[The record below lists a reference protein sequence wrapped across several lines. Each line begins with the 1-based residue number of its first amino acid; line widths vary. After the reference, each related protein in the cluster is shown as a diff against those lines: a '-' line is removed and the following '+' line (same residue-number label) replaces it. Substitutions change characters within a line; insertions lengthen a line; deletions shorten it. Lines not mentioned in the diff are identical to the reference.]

1 VRRLPDARAACCTAA
16 ILLAL
21 GLTVALSTALLAQQ
35 PEERPEVLRALEL
48 ESAGKYREAAALFRG
63 AIRTTPTANA
73 ILGLERVYA
82 ELGMSDSLLPPLDTL
97 IARYPRDPMYRTV
110 QLRTLQ
116 ILRRDERLRDAFEQW
131 VRSAPRDPSPFR
143 EYARL
148 LLQSGRPATADSI
161 VARGRIAL
169 GGIRDLEY
177 ENAQAR
183 AAMGQWIPSAQ
194 SWRRALSDAP
204 HLASAAAYAL
214 APAAAASRDAIRDA
228 LALPPAE
235 PGPRRALAELELT
248 WGRPTQAWDALRPLR
263 PDTSAATMW
272 EEFGERAFGEER
284 WTIARDALV
293 AAVKVRY
300 TTPLAI
306 RAADASVRA
315 GSPAEVFTIVPLSNM
330 DHDLPLAA
338 RELLPLHVRALVA
351 LGRASDADSLIARY
365 DRFLVPAQRM
375 RLAQMVATA
384 WVRAGNIA
392 KAREALRAA
401 GPEADS
407 SEAAGWL
414 ALYEGRLGDARALLK
429 TSRDANADLALAMGI
444 VARAKG
450 DDAPQLGVAFLT
462 LARGDS
468 ANAAA
473 KFVEAAPTHPEVAP
487 ALLLVAARLR
497 VARPDEA
504 MKLWER
510 IVAEHAGTP
519 EAVESELEWARA
531 LRKRGDNAGAALHL
545 EHLILSAPQSA
556 LLPQAR
562 RELELSRGTVPPN

>member
-1 VRRLPDARAACCTAA
+1 M
-16 ILLAL
+16 LAL

-35 PEERPEVLRALEL
+35 QEERPEVLRALEL
-48 ESAGKYREAAALFRG
+48 ESAGKYREAATLFRG

-82 ELGMSDSLLPPLDTL
+82 ELGLSDSLLAPLDTL
-97 IARYPRDPMYRTV
+97 IARYPREPIYRTV

-116 ILRRDERLRDAFEQW
+116 ILRRDDRLRDAFEQW
-131 VRSAPRDPSPFR
+131 VRAAPRDPSPYR
-143 EYARL
+143 DYARL

-183 AAMGQWIPSAQ
+183 AAMGQWVPSAQ

-214 APAAAASRDAIRDA
+214 APASAASRDAIRDA
-228 LALPPAE
+228 LALSPAE

-248 WGRPTQAWDALRPLR
+248 WGRPTQAWDALRTLR

-272 EEFGERAFGEER
+272 EEFGERAYGEER

-293 AAVKVRY
+293 AAVRVRY

-306 RAADASVRA
+306 RASDASVRA
-315 GSPAEVFTIVPLSNM
+315 GSPAEVFTIAPLSNM
-330 DHDLPLAA
+330 DHDLPRAA
-338 RELLPLHVRALVA
+338 RELLPLHVSALVA

-429 TSRDANADLALAMGI
+429 TSRDANADLALAMGT

-450 DDAPQLGVAFLT
+450 DDAPQLGAAFLT
-462 LARGDS
+462 MARGDS
-468 ANAAA
+468 ANAAT
-473 KFVEAAPTHPEVAP
+473 KFVDAAPTHPEVAP
-487 ALLLVAARLR
+487 ALLLIAARLR
-497 VARPDEA
+497 AARPDEA

-519 EAVESELEWARA
+519 EAAESELEWARA
-531 LRKRGDNAGAALHL
+531 LRKRGNPAGAATHL

-562 RELELSRGTVPPN
+562 RELDLIRGTIPPN